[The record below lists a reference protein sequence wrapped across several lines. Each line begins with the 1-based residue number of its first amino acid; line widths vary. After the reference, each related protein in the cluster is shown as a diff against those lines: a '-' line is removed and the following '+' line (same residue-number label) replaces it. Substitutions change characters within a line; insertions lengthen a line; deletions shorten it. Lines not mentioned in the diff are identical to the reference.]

1 MGRNNKKWGPW
12 LLLPLGLWAAGAL
25 EALPLN
31 GGPLGSFDW
40 SLNVMG
46 AYYFPNHGGLG
57 AQDWVSVDYSP
68 VLGHDAPNALRDLG
82 STWGSAEAKAA
93 VSAEKTYPFLRGTG
107 PLTSGNHLSVKG
119 TFELSPVS
127 INGIAQI
134 SVSPLAI
141 LVLNTGLGVGT
152 GWTAGSFQGLG
163 INPPGNNVSSV
174 ELQPFGG
181 AVWRVWGAAT
191 VQFDTAA
198 LRDGPWNHVVFL
210 ATWRL
215 EYRAYT
221 GAADGTAWLWEADLG
236 ENFNG
241 TTLYGTYIMGYQMPL
256 FWNFVGLMAESHE
269 WVGAVRDYG
278 PMANSQWGSDFRTWQ
293 VGPMTN
299 FQLDEK
305 NSILVLAQFKYSPDW
320 TDGTT
325 QNRDF
330 RTRVYQG
337 GYWYFNRIAVSYTR
351 KL

>member
-1 MGRNNKKWGPW
+1 MRRENRGAWFP
-12 LLLPLGLWAAGAL
+12 LLLGLLVLGPLP
-25 EALPLN
+25 ALPQEGRSL
-31 GGPLGSFDW
+31 GGFDW

-57 AQDWVSVDYSP
+57 TQGWAPIDYSP
-68 VLGHDAPNALRDLG
+68 ILGHDAPNALRDLG
-82 STWGSAEAKAA
+82 SAWGSAEAKAA
-93 VSAEKTYPFLRGTG
+93 VSAEKTYPFLVGKG

-127 INGIAQI
+127 VNGIAQ
-134 SVSPLAI
+134 VSLSPVAF
-141 LVLNTGLGVGT
+141 LVLNAGSGVGT
-152 GWTAGSFQGLG
+152 GWTLGSFQGLG
-163 INPPGNNVSSV
+163 VNPRGNDVSSV
-174 ELQPFGG
+174 ELQSFGG

-191 VQFDTAA
+191 LQFDTAA
-198 LRDGPWNHVVFL
+198 LRDGPWNHVVFS

-221 GAADGTAWLWEADLG
+221 GATDGTAWLWEADLG

-241 TTLYGTYIMGYQMPL
+241 TTLYGTYVIGYQMPL
-256 FWNFVGLMAESHE
+256 TWNFIGLMAESKE

-293 VGPMTN
+293 GGPLAN
-299 FQLDEK
+299 FQLDGK
-305 NSILVLAQFKYSPDW
+305 NSILVLAQGKYSPDW
-320 TDGTT
+320 TDATT